1 MQEQQDKPEII
12 EHVAEIVSAYVGH
25 NTLAPAD
32 LPALIGA
39 VHQALSAATSPI
51 VAEPAASDQAKAK
64 PADIRRSLTADHLIS
79 FEDGK
84 RYKSL
89 KRHLT
94 GRGLTPQAYREKW
107 GLPADY
113 PMVAP
118 NYAAQRSALARS
130 LGLGQKRKGR
140 DNATTGAE
148 PNVEMPDGVGE
159 SPDVVGEGAQA
170 DPALISVPAETEEAE
185 AAPPAKRTRASK
197 PKAKREKDAA

>member
-25 NTLAPAD
+25 TTLAPAD
-32 LPALIGA
+32 LPALIEV
-39 VHQALSAATSPI
+39 VHQALSDVAKPSA
-51 VAEPAASDQAKAK
+51 AEPAAPDQIKAK
-64 PADIRRSLTADHLIS
+64 PAEIRRSLTPDHLIS

-94 GRGLTPQAYREKW
+94 GGGLTPQAYREKW

-130 LGLGQKRKGR
+130 LGLGQKRK
-140 DNATTGAE
+140 
-148 PNVEMPDGVGE
+148 
-159 SPDVVGEGAQA
+159 
-170 DPALISVPAETEEAE
+170 
-185 AAPPAKRTRASK
+185 APQRGD
-197 PKAKREKDAA
+197 DAG